1 MNLSTQLN
9 ETQHRIVT
17 ELDHNIL
24 LQAPAG
30 TGKTAILAH
39 RIAYILACRR
49 AREKEILCLTF
60 TNRAC
65 KELQHRLQELIGLS
79 AQNVTIKTIHAF
91 GYLVLQEEG
100 KKMRPSL
107 TTRSFTMK
115 KTAVTSW
122 LP

>member
-39 RIAYILACRR
+39 RIALIFWLAD
-49 AREKEILCLTF
+49 
-60 TNRAC
+60 
-65 KELQHRLQELIGLS
+65 GP
-79 AQNVTIKTIHAF
+79 
-91 GYLVLQEEG
+91 G
-100 KKMRPSL
+100 KKKFS
-107 TTRSFTMK
+107 
-115 KTAVTSW
+115 A
-122 LP
+122 